1 MQFDDLIDTY
11 RLQRQEV
18 SRKYLEQLQM
28 ELEEIKE
35 KEYKNDQ
42 ENWNYVVK
50 TILRC
55 GRQILGTK

>member
-1 MQFDDLIDTY
+1 MQFDGLIDTY

-42 ENWNYVVK
+42 ENCNYVVK

-55 GRQILGTK
+55 GRRILDTK

>member
-1 MQFDDLIDTY
+1 MQFGGLIDTY

-55 GRQILGTK
+55 GRRILGTK